1 MSLSREVRSRK
12 TDTVELLAEIVEM
25 KSPTNDGF
33 RLKDIPTETI
43 QGVCVGKLVSV
54 DKTGHI
60 LVDYQDNP
68 FGGPLPARSTVKIS
82 NVDEKKDTLLMF
94 EKQDPRLPIIIGIV
108 QDQPFITH
116 PSKEITLDKTRI
128 KDIVVDGK
136 RIVFDAKKEIVL
148 RCGKGSVTIQANG
161 KIVIKGTDLI
171 SRSKGMNKIKGAAVR
186 IN

>member
-1 MSLSREVRSRK
+1 M
-12 TDTVELLAEIVEM
+12 ELLAEIVEM

-43 QGVCVGKLVSV
+43 QGGCVGKLVSV

-171 SRSKGMNKIKGAAVR
+171 SRSKGKNKIKGAAVR

>member
-1 MSLSREVRSRK
+1 MSLSREAKLKK
-12 TDTVELLAEIVEM
+12 TDNTRELLAEIVEL
-25 KSPTNDGF
+25 KSPTDDV

-60 LVDYQDNP
+60 LVDYQNNP
-68 FGGPLPARSTVKIS
+68 SGGPLPARSTVKIS
-82 NVDEKKDTLLMF
+82 NMDENKDTLLMF
-94 EKQDPRLPIIIGIV
+94 EKHDPRLPIIIGIV
-108 QDQPFITH
+108 QDQPFVTH
-116 PSKEITLDKTRI
+116 PSKEITLEKTRI
-128 KDIVVDGK
+128 KDVVVDGK
-136 RIVFDAKKEIVL
+136 RIVFDAKKEIIL

>member
-1 MSLSREVRSRK
+1 MSLSREAKLKK
-12 TDTVELLAEIVEM
+12 TDNTRELLAEIVEL
-25 KSPTNDGF
+25 KSPTDDV

-54 DKTGHI
+54 NKTGHI

-68 FGGPLPARSTVKIS
+68 FGGPLPARSTVKIT
-82 NVDEKKDTLLMF
+82 NIDENKDTLLMF
-94 EKQDPRLPIIIGIV
+94 EKHDPRLPIIIGIV
-108 QDQPFITH
+108 QDQPFVTH
-116 PSKEITLDKTRI
+116 PSKEITLEKMRI
-128 KDIVVDGK
+128 KDIVVDRK
-136 RIVFDAKKEIVL
+136 RIVFDAKKEIIL

>member
-12 TDTVELLAEIVEM
+12 TDTGELLAEIVEL
-25 KSPTNDGF
+25 KSPTDDGF
-33 RLKDIPTETI
+33 RLKDIPAETI

-60 LVDYQDNP
+60 LVNYQGNS
-68 FGGPLPARSTVKIS
+68 FGPLSARSTVKIS
-82 NVDEKKDTLLMF
+82 NMDENKDTLLMF
-94 EKQDPRLPIIIGIV
+94 EKHDPRLPIIIGIV
-108 QDQPFITH
+108 QDQPFVTH
-116 PSKEITLDKTRI
+116 PSKEITLEKTRI
-128 KDIVVDGK
+128 KDVVVDGK
-136 RIVFDAKKEIVL
+136 RIVFDAKKEIIL

-171 SRSKGMNKIKGAAVR
+171 SRSKGMNKIKGTAVR

>member
-1 MSLSREVRSRK
+1 MLLSREARSRK
-12 TDTVELLAEIVEM
+12 TDTGELLAEIVELE
-25 KSPTNDGF
+25 SPPDDVF
-33 RLKDIPTETI
+33 RLKDIPTETK
-43 QGVCVGKLVSV
+43 GVFVGKLVSV

-68 FGGPLPARSTVKIS
+68 FGPLPARSTVKIS
-82 NVDEKKDTLLMF
+82 NMDENKDTLLMF
-94 EKQDPRLPIIIGIV
+94 EKHDPRLPIIIGIV
-108 QDQPFITH
+108 QDQPFVTH
-116 PSKEITLDKTRI
+116 PSKEITLEKTRI
-128 KDIVVDGK
+128 KDVVVDGK
-136 RIVFDAKKEIVL
+136 RIVFDAKKEIIL

>member
-12 TDTVELLAEIVEM
+12 TDTGELLAEIVELE
-25 KSPTNDGF
+25 SPPDDVF
-33 RLKDIPTETI
+33 RLKDIHREAK
-43 QGVCVGKLVSV
+43 GVCVGKLVSV

-60 LVDYQDNP
+60 LVNYQGNS
-68 FGGPLPARSTVKIS
+68 FGPLSARSTVKIS
-82 NVDEKKDTLLMF
+82 SMDENKDTLLMF
-94 EKQDPRLPIIIGIV
+94 EKHDPRLPIIIGIV
-108 QDQPFITH
+108 QDQPFVTH
-116 PSKEITLDKTRI
+116 PSKEIALEKTRI

-136 RIVFDAKKEIVL
+136 RIVFDAKKEIIL